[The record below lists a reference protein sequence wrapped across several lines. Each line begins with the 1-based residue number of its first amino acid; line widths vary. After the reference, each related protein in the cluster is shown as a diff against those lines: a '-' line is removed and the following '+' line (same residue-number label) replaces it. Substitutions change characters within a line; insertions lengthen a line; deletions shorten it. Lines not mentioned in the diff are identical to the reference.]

1 MCEQQFQA
9 EVMAEAVQAEQYE
22 QAEQFSL
29 AEHIFQL
36 GCMLNRVRAEEFRS
50 TEQ

>member
-9 EVMAEAVQAEQYE
+9 EVMSEAE
-22 QAEQFSL
+22 QAEQQQEF
-29 AEHIFQL
+29 AEYIFQL